1 MHAALPQTAKTMFN
15 KLQLVNL
22 ESVRARVGATTQ
34 DMTDYRRF
42 LALKAA
48 AEKLDP
54 VAFAHC
60 HFSPTPEMD
69 QVWHAHILDT
79 RLYQEACAAM
89 EAKGAFV
96 HHDPHG
102 GDDLDVQQARRE
114 FTKQAFMK
122 CYGGLPVSKWPP
134 TTMEI
139 IEGAGRGY
147 DDDENPDDDEEEAA
161 DAAVGDQTHATG
173 NLFGGD
179 LDDPE
184 PAAKRSRVDNGFSVF
199 IKTMKGRTLTLH
211 ANKDTTVKAIKA
223 LLHAAGEGP
232 PDQLRIVFAGKEL
245 QDDLTMGHYNVKA
258 PATLH
263 MLMRLRGC

>member
-1 MHAALPQTAKTMFN
+1 MHAALPETAKTMFY

-22 ESVRARVGATTQ
+22 ESVRARVGATKQ
-34 DMTDYRRF
+34 DMFDYRRF

-48 AEKLDP
+48 AEKLHP

-69 QVWHAHILDT
+69 EVWHAHILDT

-89 EAKGAFV
+89 DAKDGFV

-114 FTKQAFMK
+114 FTKQAFIK
-122 CYGGLPVSKWPP
+122 CYGGLPVSKWPL
-134 TTMEI
+134 TGGTAVD
-139 IEGAGRGY
+139 G
-147 DDDENPDDDEEEAA
+147 DENPDDDDDDDEGEA
-161 DAAVGDQTHATG
+161 

-179 LDDPE
+179 HDGAE
-184 PAAKRSRVDNGFSVF
+184 PVAKRPRADNRPFTVF
-199 IKTMKGRTLTLH
+199 VKTMKGRTLSLDV
-211 ANKDTTVKAIKA
+211 AKNTTVKDVKA

-232 PDQLRIVFAGKEL
+232 PDQLRIVYAGKQLEDERTMDYYDIRPPCTL
-245 QDDLTMGHYNVKA
+245 Q
-258 PATLH
+258 

>member
-1 MHAALPQTAKTMFN
+1 MHPALPQTAKAMFY

-34 DMTDYRRF
+34 DMFDYRRF

-48 AEKLDP
+48 AEKLHP

-60 HFSPTPEMD
+60 HFSPTPAMD

-89 EAKGAFV
+89 EAKDAFV

-102 GDDLDVQQARRE
+102 GDDPDVQQARRE
-114 FTKQAFMK
+114 FTKQAFIK
-122 CYGGLPVSKWPP
+122 CYGGPPASGWPL
-134 TTMEI
+134 I
-139 IEGAGRGY
+139 RGTAV
-147 DDDENPDDDEEEAA
+147 DGDENPDDDDEEGVDASVGEQTNYVGEA
-161 DAAVGDQTHATG
+161 

-179 LDDPE
+179 HDGAE
-184 PAAKRSRVDNGFSVF
+184 PVAKRPRVDNRPFTVF
-199 IKTMKGRTLTLH
+199 VKTMKGRTLSLSV
-211 ANKDTTVKAIKA
+211 NKDTTVEGVKTQ
-223 LLHAAGEGP
+223 LHAMGEGP
-232 PDQLRIVFAGKEL
+232 PDQLRIIYAGKQLE
-245 QDDLTMGHYNVKA
+245 DSRTMGDYNVR
-258 PATLH
+258 PPSTLH